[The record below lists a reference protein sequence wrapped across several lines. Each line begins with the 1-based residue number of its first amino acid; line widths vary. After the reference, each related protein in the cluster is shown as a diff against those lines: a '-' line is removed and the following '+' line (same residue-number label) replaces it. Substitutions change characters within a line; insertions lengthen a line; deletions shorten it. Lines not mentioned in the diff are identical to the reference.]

1 MNAAQNIWTVLWVS
15 FLVAGV
21 AEGAFFTLIDPQLL
35 YFLGEPVHFS
45 TIGTY
50 SIGFFFFWFLC
61 LVSGMVTYLLIR
73 TDGSSNDRQSD
84 EQSIA

>member
-1 MNAAQNIWTVLWVS
+1 MNTTQNILSVVWTS

-21 AEGAFFTLIDPQLL
+21 AEGVFFTLIDPQLL

-50 SIGFFFFWFLC
+50 SIGFFFFWLLC
-61 LVSGMVTYLLIR
+61 LVSSMVTCFLIR
-73 TDGSSNDRQSD
+73 TERLSNGNQST
-84 EQSIA
+84 A